1 MTAEIAALV
10 DRCLLIGMAGASP
23 APEFRRWLE
32 EGLGGIVLFRDN
44 ILDLDQLG
52 ELCTELHAA
61 SSTDLLISADEEG
74 GDVTRLHARTGSPH
88 PGNLALG
95 AVDDVHFTTEVAT
108 DIGNQLA
115 NLGVNLNL
123 APDADVNTNPDNP
136 IIGTRSFGAD
146 PELVARHVVAYI
158 EGLQSTGVAGA
169 AKHFPGHG
177 DTRLDS
183 HLALPAVS
191 GDLEPHLVPF
201 RAAIATGVKAILT
214 AHIVFPSLDD
224 QPATLSRRILTGL
237 LRDELGFEGVVIT
250 DSLTMAAIS
259 AQAGGATEGAVQALA
274 AGADLLCMNSPY
286 EEQRAI
292 RDYAV
297 QAVVEGRLSL
307 ERLTEAA
314 DRVTALAKAHA
325 NPGGGLAPELRLDPS
340 KLLRLDAPLPL
351 TAAPYVIELTAPRRG
366 IDLTA
371 GSLLAV
377 MQLRDPAVAGERLHT
392 DASGL
397 QHAVANAGG
406 RPLVLVVRDAHR
418 DERQRQA
425 VASALGQRPDAIVVG
440 IGTTGD
446 ASLAPGR
453 YLGTHGGARP
463 NLAAAAISLLGQL
476 RGRTLAKQAKGS

>member
-10 DRCLLIGMAGASP
+10 DRCLLIGMAGTTPS
-23 APEFRRWLE
+23 PEFARWVRD
-32 EGLGGIVLFRDN
+32 GLGGIVLFKDN

-52 ELCTELHAA
+52 ELCGELHDYAG
-61 SSTDLLISADEEG
+61 TDLLIAVDEEG
-74 GDVTRLHARTGSPH
+74 GDVTRLYARTGSPH

-108 DIGNQLA
+108 DIGNKLA
-115 NLGVNLNL
+115 DFGVNLNL

-146 PELVARHVVAYI
+146 PELVARHVVAYV

-177 DTRLDS
+177 DTKLDS
-183 HLALPAVS
+183 HLALPVVT

-201 RAAIATGVKAILT
+201 RAAIAAGVKAILT
-214 AHIVFPSLDD
+214 AHIVFPGLDD
-224 QPATLSRRILTGL
+224 RPATLSRRILEGL
-237 LRDELGFEGVVIT
+237 LRDELGFGGVVIT

-286 EEQRAI
+286 DEQRAI
-292 RDYAV
+292 RDHVV
-297 QAVVEGRLSL
+297 QAVVDGRLGL
-307 ERLTEAA
+307 ERVAEAA
-314 DRVTALAKAHA
+314 ERVTALAKAHA
-325 NPGGGLAPELRLDPS
+325 SPGGGLTPKPRVDPA

-351 TAAPYVIELTAPRRG
+351 TAAPYVIELAAPRRG

-377 MQLRDPAVAGERLHT
+377 MQQRDPAVAGERLHT

-397 QHAVANAGG
+397 PQAVANAAG

-418 DERQRQA
+418 DERQRTA
-425 VASALGQRPDAIVVG
+425 VESALGQRPDAIVVG
-440 IGTTGD
+440 IGTSGD
-446 ASLAPGR
+446 AGLASGR

-463 NLAAAAISLLGQL
+463 NLAAAATSLLG
-476 RGRTLAKQAKGS
+476 

>member
-1 MTAEIAALV
+1 MTSGTAEIAALV
-10 DRCLLIGMAGASP
+10 DRCLLIGMAGSSP

-44 ILDLDQLG
+44 ILDLEQLG
-52 ELCTELHAA
+52 ELCSELHATA
-61 SSTDLLISADEEG
+61 TADLLIAADEEG
-74 GDVTRLHARTGSPH
+74 GDVTRLYARTGSPH

-95 AVDDVHFTTEVAT
+95 AVDDVHLTKQVAA

-115 NLGVNLNL
+115 RLGVNLDL

-158 EGLQSTGVAGA
+158 EGLQSTGVAGS

-183 HLALPAVS
+183 HLALPVVE

-201 RAAIATGVKAILT
+201 RAAIAAGVKTILT
-214 AHIVFPSLDD
+214 AHIIFPELDD
-224 QPATLSRRILTGL
+224 RPATLSPTILGDL
-237 LRDELGFEGVVIT
+237 LRGSLGFDGVVVT

-259 AQAGGATEGAVQALA
+259 AQAGGAAEGAVQALA
-274 AGADLLCMNSPY
+274 AGCDLLCMNSPY
-286 EEQRAI
+286 DEQRAV
-292 RDYAV
+292 RDAV
-297 QAVVEGRLSL
+297 IAAVVDGRLPES
-307 ERLTEAA
+307 RLADAA
-314 DRVTALAKAHA
+314 SRVTALAKAHA
-325 NPGGGLAPELRLDPS
+325 APGGGLAQSVPFDGDLARRL
-340 KLLRLDAPLPL
+340 LHVDASLPL
-351 TAAPYVIELTAPRRG
+351 AAAPYVVELTAPRRG

-371 GSLLAV
+371 GSLLAILQQRNASV
-377 MQLRDPAVAGERLHT
+377 TGERLHG

-397 QHAVANAGG
+397 SAAVSNAAG

-418 DERQRQA
+418 DERQAEA
-425 VASALGQRPDAIVVG
+425 VASALGQRPDALVVG

-446 ASLAPGR
+446 ARLAPGH

-463 NLAAAAISLLGQL
+463 NLLAAAGSLLG
-476 RGRTLAKQAKGS
+476 

>member
-1 MTAEIAALV
+1 MTADIAALV
-10 DRCLLIGMAGASP
+10 DRCLLIGMAGSTP
-23 APEFRRWLE
+23 SPEFRRWLE

-44 ILDLDQLG
+44 ILDLEQLG
-52 ELCTELHAA
+52 GLCSELHAI
-61 SSTDLLISADEEG
+61 SSTDLLIAADEEG
-74 GDVTRLHARTGSPH
+74 GDVTRLYARTGSPH

-95 AVDDVHFTTEVAT
+95 AVDDVHLTRQVAA

-115 NLGVNLNL
+115 GLGVNLNL

-158 EGLQSTGVAGA
+158 EGLQSTGVAGS

-183 HLALPAVS
+183 HLALPVVE

-201 RAAIATGVKAILT
+201 RAAIAAGVKTILT
-214 AHIVFPSLDD
+214 AHIIFPELDD
-224 QPATLSRRILTGL
+224 RPATLSPKILGDL
-237 LRDELGFEGVVIT
+237 LRGSLGFDGVIVT

-259 AQAGGATEGAVQALA
+259 AQAGGAAEGAVQALA
-274 AGADLLCMNSPY
+274 AGCDLLCMNSPY
-286 EEQRAI
+286 EEQRAV
-292 RDYAV
+292 RDAV
-297 QAVVEGRLSL
+297 IAAVVDGRVP
-307 ERLTEAA
+307 ETRLVDAA
-314 DRVTALAKAHA
+314 ARVTSLAKTHA
-325 NPGGGLAPELRLDPS
+325 SPGGGLARGIPFDGELARRL
-340 KLLRLDAPLPL
+340 LHVDAAASLPL
-351 TAAPYVIELTAPRRG
+351 AAAPYVIELTAPRRG

-371 GSLLAV
+371 GSLLAIL
-377 MQLRDPAVAGERLHT
+377 QQRNASVAGERLHD

-397 QHAVANAGG
+397 SAAVANAAG

-418 DERQRQA
+418 DERQREA

-446 ASLAPGR
+446 ARLAPGH

-463 NLAAAAISLLGQL
+463 NLVAAAGSLLG
-476 RGRTLAKQAKGS
+476 